1 MIGWNMINNE
11 YKDNDKI
18 GGATVD
24 TPTIHQKQ
32 VNSKDNTSSISSL
45 VDDIRR
51 SDFQEHNL
59 LIYPDLLR
67 FRQIYSECTKQ
78 ALDNNEVVFLATTY
92 DSFDRIED
100 ALRSK
105 RISVH
110 DEKKNGN
117 LIIVDALRTYQID
130 TYGAMNFAKDLVM
143 RAARDG
149 KEGVFNLSDMGS
161 FFLSE
166 RIDEL
171 IGYEQSLPKKMD
183 LKFKAICS
191 YHRDNFVR
199 LAEEQQRALLLGH
212 NTVIGAKELR
222 HMPSNDEFFTGW
234 TDRKN

>member
-1 MIGWNMINNE
+1 MTNDE
-11 YKDNDKI
+11 YKDNDKT
-18 GGATVD
+18 GAASVD
-24 TPTIHQKQ
+24 THAIRQKQ
-32 VNSKDNTSSISSL
+32 VNSKDNTGGISS
-45 VDDIRR
+45 VIDHIRR
-51 SDFQEHNL
+51 SGFQEHNL
-59 LIYPDLLR
+59 LIYPDLLS
-67 FRQIYSECTKQ
+67 FRQIYSECTKE

-105 RISVH
+105 RISVD

-166 RIDEL
+166 RLGKL
-171 IGYEQSLPKKMD
+171 IGYEQTMPKKMD
-183 LKFKAICS
+183 LKLKATCS
-191 YHRDNFVR
+191 YHIDDFAR

-212 NTVIGAKELR
+212 NTVIGVE
-222 HMPSNDEFFTGW
+222 
-234 TDRKN
+234 

>member
-1 MIGWNMINNE
+1 MINNE
-11 YKDNDKI
+11 YKGNDKI
-18 GGATVD
+18 GRASIN
-24 TPTIHQKQ
+24 TPTLHRKQ
-32 VNSKDNTSSISSL
+32 VKRKDNTSSVPSI

-59 LIYPDLLR
+59 LIYPDLQS

-105 RISVH
+105 RISVN
-110 DEKKNGN
+110 DEKKNSD
-117 LIIVDALRTYQID
+117 LIIVDAIKTYQID

-161 FFLSE
+161 FFVSE

-171 IGYEQSLPKKMD
+171 ITYEQSLPKKMD

-191 YHRDNFVR
+191 YHSDNFGR
-199 LAEEQQRALLLGH
+199 LAEEQQTALLLAH
-212 NTVIGAKELR
+212 NSVIGLR
-222 HMPSNDEFFTGW
+222 N
-234 TDRKN
+234 

>member
-1 MIGWNMINNE
+1 MSNNE

-18 GGATVD
+18 GGSGATVNI
-24 TPTIHQKQ
+24 PTIDQKQ
-32 VNSKDNTSSISSL
+32 VNSKENTSSISSL

-59 LIYPDLLR
+59 LIYPDLLS

-92 DSFDRIED
+92 DSFDKIED

-110 DEKKNGN
+110 DEKNNGN

-130 TYGAMNFAKDLVM
+130 TYGAMNLAKDLVM

-149 KEGVFNLSDMGS
+149 KRGVFNLSEMGS

-199 LAEEQQRALLLGH
+199 LAKEQQRALFFSH
-212 NTVIGAKELR
+212 NTVIGA
-222 HMPSNDEFFTGW
+222 
-234 TDRKN
+234 